1 MFVLLEDLLT
11 ILYDDALEVACNLL
25 TSQVEDSTLSNL
37 VLYGRNASF
46 VNLGRCNLDRRYQD
60 ITSARVLLEGVR
72 ACGETEFNDI
82 AVFCSYVI
90 MSIVRTVYVN
100 IALTVNLRLSSV
112 LQEFKEH
119 TTFTSTESPSA
130 TWKVMLVLLI

>member
-1 MFVLLEDLLT
+1 MLVLLEDFLT
-11 ILYDDALEVACNLL
+11 ILYDDTLEVIANLL
-25 TSQVEDSTLSNL
+25 TSQVEGSTLGNL

-72 ACGETEFNDI
+72 ACGETELDNV
-82 AVFCSYVI
+82 ATLCSYVI

-100 IALTVNLRLSSV
+100 ISLTIGSY
-112 LQEFKEH
+112 
-119 TTFTSTESPSA
+119 TF
-130 TWKVMLVLLI
+130 VIFCI